1 MRRTVMEFK
10 LYPKQ
15 YMIKGAKKWTQAF
28 THRFRKDGY
37 MVGVLLKESTVK
49 LILREVFVF

>member
-1 MRRTVMEFK
+1 MEFK
-10 LYPKQ
+10 LYSKQ